1 MISFPAS
8 SLACAIA
15 LSEEEEES
23 EVEHISLPLVYFVAK
38 SAYDQ
43 MVLYLPEYL
52 LLLDVAST
60 TTTLCLI
67 DPAQATIADM
77 YHTMF
82 ALVALTTRRRPQEC
96 ALACCKWVR
105 QKLLSHPDLSCK

>member
-43 MVLYLPEYL
+43 MVLFLPEYL
-52 LLLDVAST
+52 LLLRQQLQT
-60 TTTLCLI
+60 CTILCL
-67 DPAQATIADM
+67 
-77 YHTMF
+77 
-82 ALVALTTRRRPQEC
+82 LWWL
-96 ALACCKWVR
+96 
-105 QKLLSHPDLSCK
+105 